1 MRQSR
6 NLKVWGLG
14 IFLTVLMFTAV
25 FSQDQSA
32 ASAGS
37 AAIEN
42 AAVGSRNSSVQG
54 ADAAIE
60 TAAVGDLAPEQQ
72 PSAASPGAGNAS
84 DSNLGRNNR
93 PANISELTEYVRESM
108 KKHPVL
114 TNLCLLGGLIVIV
127 LLNLAIRQIFLYGL
141 KTVFQR
147 IPLGNAEYKKQLY
160 ALASRLAYIVPIVVV
175 YMILEAVNINSDNLV
190 RTRKICMSLTLV
202 CLVAALVSFLNI
214 MDIWYRRHS
223 NTRDHTIKSGIQL
236 VQLFAV
242 IVTLIMIVSILM
254 NRSPVMLLSGLG
266 AVAAVLIL
274 IFQDTI
280 LALVSG
286 IQLSTNHMIQLGDW
300 IELPSENVDGII
312 VDIALHTVKVQNWDM
327 TIVTVPTRKLT
338 VETFIN
344 WRGIYE
350 AGGRRIKRALN
361 IDMRSVRFLNDE
373 EVERL
378 KDLVLLD
385 DYLNEK
391 RQEIEDW
398 NHNLEVKGAKP
409 VNGRRITNIGTFR
422 VYIEKYLRSL
432 KTVNSNLTLLVR
444 QLQPDDTGL
453 PIEVY
458 CFTKT
463 TEWAEYEKIQSD
475 IFDHLLAILPMFDL
489 RVFQRSS
496 DIFQEMGLMR
506 YLAGDAFPKAIRE
519 MAEHAG
525 QRPDSR
531 D

>member
-1 MRQSR
+1 MRQTR
-6 NLKVWGLG
+6 KMMIWGLG
-14 IFLTVLMFTAV
+14 LFLTVLMFTTV
-25 FSQDQSA
+25 FSQEQSPAGTDSA
-32 ASAGS
+32 AVEP
-37 AAIEN
+37 AASDP
-42 AAVGSRNSSVQG
+42 AA
-54 ADAAIE
+54 
-60 TAAVGDLAPEQQ
+60 TQ
-72 PSAASPGAGNAS
+72 PSAAIPRATADVSAAGQPSAAPAAGDASGAS
-84 DSNLGRNNR
+84 LGRTNNR
-93 PANISELTEYVRESM
+93 PSNIPELTAYVRKSLKE
-108 KKHPVL
+108 HPIL
-114 TNLCLLGGLIVIV
+114 TNLWLLGGLIVII
-127 LLNLAIRQIFLYGL
+127 LINLAIRQIFLFGL
-141 KTVFQR
+141 KAVFNK
-147 IPLGNAEYKKQLY
+147 IPMGNPEYKKQVY
-160 ALASRLAYIVPIVVV
+160 AVASRLAYIVPIVVV
-175 YMILEAVNINSDNLV
+175 YMILEAVNINPDNLV
-190 RTRKICMSLTLV
+190 RTRKVCMSLTLV
-202 CLVAALVSFLNI
+202 CLTAALISFLNI

-236 VQLFAV
+236 IQMFAV
-242 IVTLIMIVSILM
+242 IVTLIMIVSIMM
-254 NRSPVMLLSGLG
+254 NKSPVMLLSGLG

-361 IDMRSVRFLNDE
+361 IDMRSVRFLNDDE
-373 EVERL
+373 IARL

-422 VYIEKYLRSL
+422 IYVEKYLRSL
-432 KTVNSNLTLLVR
+432 KTVNSNLMLLVR

-463 TEWAEYEKIQSD
+463 TDWSEYEKIQSD

-496 DIFQEMGLMR
+496 DIFQEMGLVR
-506 YLAGDAFPKAIRE
+506 FLAGEAFPKEIRE

-525 QRPDSR
+525 QRRAGKD
-531 D
+531 